1 MITIPEWLIGLLG
14 TGAGAI
20 IALLIRNAVAH
31 TKNEASAK
39 AGQAI
44 ANEAKAAAAEAQR
57 LAAATERDLAQFREK
72 VAQEYATV
80 QLIDQLEER
89 LVRSLDRISERFDK
103 FLTQNGKAA
112 GP

>member
-57 LAAATERDLAQFREK
+57 LAAATERELALFREK
-72 VAQEYATV
+72 VAQEYATIS
-80 QLIDQLEER
+80 LIDRLEER
-89 LVRSLDRISERFDK
+89 LVRSLDRISERFDR
-103 FLTQNGKAA
+103 FLT
-112 GP
+112 

>member
-1 MITIPEWLIGLLG
+1 MITIPEWLFGLLG

-57 LAAATERDLAQFREK
+57 LAAATERELSLFRER
-72 VAQEYATV
+72 VAQEYATIS
-80 QLIDQLEER
+80 LIDRLEER
-89 LVRSLDRISERFDK
+89 LVRSLDRISERFDR
-103 FLTQNGKAA
+103 FLTQSGKSSA
-112 GP
+112 

>member
-1 MITIPEWLIGLLG
+1 MISIPEWLIGLLG

-31 TKNEASAK
+31 AKNEASAK
-39 AGQAI
+39 AGQVI

-80 QLIDQLEER
+80 QLIDRLEER
-89 LVRSLDRISERFDK
+89 LVRSLDRIGERFDK
-103 FLTQNGKAA
+103 FLTQNGKAIS
-112 GP
+112 